1 MKIYGTFYFAKT
13 KSGNLL
19 GEFTN
24 NGLKEYIVESANINK
39 DFCKDNFEAEY
50 ITNWLEDE
58 ETFIAKLIIE
68 RNSNNNKMFDLT
80 WRNIK
85 NNELIFKGIAFKKR
99 KILIGNYNGK

>member
-1 MKIYGTFYFAKT
+1 MKINGTFYFSKT

-39 DFCKDNFEAEY
+39 DFCKEKFEAEY

-80 WRNIK
+80 WRDIK
-85 NNELIFKGIAFKKR
+85 NNEPIFKGIAFKKR
-99 KILIGNYNGK
+99 KILIGNYNEK